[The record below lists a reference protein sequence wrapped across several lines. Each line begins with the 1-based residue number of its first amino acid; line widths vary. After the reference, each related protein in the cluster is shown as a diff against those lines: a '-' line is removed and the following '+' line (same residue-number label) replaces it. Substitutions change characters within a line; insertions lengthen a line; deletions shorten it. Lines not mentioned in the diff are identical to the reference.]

1 MDIHKPKPI
10 HSWRDFLKE
19 VGVIVL
25 GVSIALAAEQVVE
38 WRHWRSQV
46 TEARGIIASEMAG
59 NLAGAARRLGSQA
72 CVEKR
77 LDELGRILDQASRS
91 GSLPPVGDIAVAP
104 RQNWTTGAWESI
116 VASQTAA
123 HFSRAELADLA
134 VLYYYVQRII
144 GYAPA
149 ESQAWYELAAIV
161 GPGRRLDP
169 ASEAELRKS
178 LSLARG
184 YSHSMTLLA
193 NNLINSSTLRNL
205 PFSPADLDRIT
216 TARRNMVGDVPGN
229 SASRT
234 PVCLPISAVP
244 AQYGQ
249 AGVTLAPEAIK
260 KSLALLPGV
269 K

>member
-1 MDIHKPKPI
+1 MEIHKPKPI
-10 HSWRDFLKE
+10 HNWREFLKE
-19 VGVIVL
+19 VGTIVL
-25 GVSIALAAEQVVE
+25 GVCIALAAEQGVE
-38 WRHWRSQV
+38 WWHWRNQV
-46 TEARGIIASEMAG
+46 AQARGIIASEMAG
-59 NLAGAARRLGSQA
+59 NLAGAARRLGSFA

-77 LDELGRILDQASRS
+77 LNELGRILDEGARS

-134 VLYYYVQRII
+134 VDYYYVQRII
-144 GYAPA
+144 GYAPS

-184 YSHSMTLLA
+184 YSNSMTLLS
-193 NNLINSSTLRNL
+193 NNLINRPTLHNL
-205 PFSPADLDRIT
+205 PFSPADLDRIA
-216 TARRNMVGDVPGN
+216 TARHSLVGDMPGN
-229 SASRT
+229 PASIT
-234 PVCLPISAVP
+234 PVCRPIGAVP

-249 AGVTLAPEAIK
+249 AGVTLAPEAIN
-260 KSLALLPGV
+260 KSLAILPGAR
-269 K
+269 